1 MLVAFDKLYV
11 FFTGNAINFRQ
22 RVTQYASVSERTAVR
37 QAKFQV
43 SIYLDSPRIKIL
55 PNEDE
60 KENNRNGISPLK
72 ENGRNGTSTRKPR
85 ASKYR
90 IAELL
95 RLVETTKSKTAQNID
110 KRIEIHLAKDIDSVG
125 DKFFAKD
132 PVWRITRPT
141 GVSSVESYW
150 LKLSIVSFD
159 EMLN

>member
-1 MLVAFDKLYV
+1 MKSNWLCS
-11 FFTGNAINFRQ
+11 
-22 RVTQYASVSERTAVR
+22 SV
-37 QAKFQV
+37 
-43 SIYLDSPRIKIL
+43 L
-55 PNEDE
+55 PQDE
-60 KENNRNGISPLK
+60 
-72 ENGRNGTSTRKPR
+72 T
-85 ASKYR
+85 KYR